1 MMRLFFIFFFI
12 SGLTFAQEVVQDTAI
27 IDTGYQKIKLKKH
40 QIKAIFGFLGQDGDH
55 SAVTGGEGTEEL
67 HVQSIRII

>member
-40 QIKAIFGFLGQDGDH
+40 QIKA
-55 SAVTGGEGTEEL
+55 
-67 HVQSIRII
+67 